1 MRGRS
6 NEFEAFPSGHTTAAT
21 AIALTTAYVL
31 TRQGAVDSLDAF
43 GVGVGVPILMGTCR
57 VAADEH
63 WTTDVIGGWIGG
75 AAVAAAAASLF
86 EQEL

>member
-31 TRQGAVDSLDAF
+31 ARQRTVEPLEALGF
-43 GVGVGVPILMGTCR
+43 GVSVPLIIGLCR

-75 AAVAAAAASLF
+75 AAVAAGAAALL